1 MPKPS
6 SAIVKK
12 VAAKVKLKFLSEG
25 TGHDWHHIER
35 VRKAARHIARR
46 EKGADMFI
54 VELAALLHDI
64 ADWKFSGG
72 DFTAGS
78 KAAAKLLK
86 GLKVEE
92 QIISKV
98 CAIVDQISFKGAA
111 EKNRASSLEAKIVQD
126 ADRLDAIGAIGI
138 ARAFALGGHWQ
149 RPIYDPNIKPKANM
163 REGDYKKSKNRG
175 TSINHFYEKLLLLK
189 DRMNTKTG
197 KKLAVSRHEF
207 LNNYLREFLAEW
219 RGLE

>member
-1 MPKPS
+1 MPKSS
-6 SAIVKK
+6 SAIVKR
-12 VAAKVKLKFLSEG
+12 VAVKVKLKFLSEG
-25 TGHDWHHIER
+25 TGHDWYHIER
-35 VRKAARHIARR
+35 VYKAAKYIARR
-46 EKGADMFI
+46 EKGADVFI

-72 DFTAGS
+72 DFNVGS

-86 GLKVEE
+86 NLNLTEPIIRKV
-92 QIISKV
+92 ST
-98 CAIVDQISFKGAA
+98 IVDQVSFKGAGENNSA
-111 EKNRASSLEAKIVQD
+111 GSLEAKIVQD
-126 ADRLDAIGAIGI
+126 ADRLDALGAIGI
-138 ARAFALGGHWQ
+138 ARAFAMGGYWQ

-163 REGDYKKSKNRG
+163 RKAEYKKSKKQG

-197 KKLAVSRHEF
+197 KKLALSRHAF
-207 LNNYLREFLAEW
+207 LKKYLKEFLAEW